1 MFLFVERNTLIQQ
14 RKGKKNYHCTTV
26 FFSLHKVHI
35 LISYVNIICILK
47 KKGVGF
53 ILYEKKEKNT
63 CKRDFSNQPCRK
75 CMNSRF
81 LLIQQQQKKKKKNCT
96 KTKVSLLIQLKKNY
110 LIEASFKKYIKKG
123 GILQI
128 ISFQYQSSNKEQKTK
143 KNLLKYP

>member
-75 CMNSRF
+75 CINSRF
-81 LLIQQQQKKKKKNCT
+81 LLIQQQKKKKKNCT
-96 KTKVSLLIQLKKNY
+96 KTKVSLLIQLKKIY

>member
-47 KKGVGF
+47 KKKGVGF

-75 CMNSRF
+75 CINSRF
-81 LLIQQQQKKKKKNCT
+81 LLIQQQKKKKKKNCT
-96 KTKVSLLIQLKKNY
+96 KTKVSLLIQLKKN
-110 LIEASFKKYIKKG
+110 LF
-123 GILQI
+123 
-128 ISFQYQSSNKEQKTK
+128 N
-143 KNLLKYP
+143 

>member
-1 MFLFVERNTLIQQ
+1 MFLFVERNTLRQQ

-47 KKGVGF
+47 KKVLVLF
-53 ILYEKKEKNT
+53 FMKKRKKIHVKEIFQINLVENVST
-63 CKRDFSNQPCRK
+63 QDFCWYNNK
-75 CMNSRF
+75 
-81 LLIQQQQKKKKKNCT
+81 KKKKKNCT
-96 KTKVSLLIQLKKNY
+96 KTKVSLLIQLKKIY

-143 KNLLKYP
+143 KNQLKYP

>member
-1 MFLFVERNTLIQQ
+1 MFLFVERNTLRQQ

-96 KTKVSLLIQLKKNY
+96 KTKVSLLIQLKKIY

>member
-75 CMNSRF
+75 CINSRF
-81 LLIQQQQKKKKKNCT
+81 LLIQQQKKKRRKIVQK
-96 KTKVSLLIQLKKNY
+96 LRY
-110 LIEASFKKYIKKG
+110 LFWY
-123 GILQI
+123 
-128 ISFQYQSSNKEQKTK
+128 N
-143 KNLLKYP
+143 

>member
-1 MFLFVERNTLIQQ
+1 MFLFVERNTLRQQ
-14 RKGKKNYHCTTV
+14 RKGKKNNHCTTV

-47 KKGVGF
+47 KKVLVLF
-53 ILYEKKEKNT
+53 FMKKRKKIHVKEIFQINLVENVST
-63 CKRDFSNQPCRK
+63 QDFCWYNNK
-75 CMNSRF
+75 
-81 LLIQQQQKKKKKNCT
+81 KKKKKNCT
-96 KTKVSLLIQLKKNY
+96 KTKVSLLIQLKKIY